1 MIPFLIFAAIFAGA
15 AIFGITVSRRITFP
29 NAFTQDR
36 ISFPDRDDRDRGA
49 WNYAGPG
56 GVLIVVLVVLAI
68 LWLLGIRF
76 GVNT

>member
-36 ISFPDRDDRDRGA
+36 DKGA